1 MPGFARSYG
10 SALKARPTFG
20 LLEAAQSAALC
31 FFPALDKDERYVTE
45 IRNKI
50 DGGGVSIRV
59 EEGLEHPMHGNI
71 NAWHGR

>member
-1 MPGFARSYG
+1 LPGFARSYG

-50 DGGGVSIRV
+50 DGGG
-59 EEGLEHPMHGNI
+59 GLDTSRRRIGTSD
-71 NAWHGR
+71 AWKY